1 MLLVFHHPCPRSA
14 AGGFLIGS
22 VSKGW
27 VRSDPRA
34 LYKPDTNE
42 QRRSHCERERGQCIK
57 SSIDRLIIHIA
68 LHPVEELVSSH
79 EIADRLQLPGR
90 SLEPVLQALAR
101 EGILAGVRGARG
113 GYKLAKARGAI
124 SVYDISEAVRTV
136 ETEEPKEFPGL
147 LGSVVVPMLADA
159 EAELETRLKR
169 ITVDDLV
176 RAASLQLLASYKAV
190 H

>member
-1 MLLVFHHPCPRSA
+1 M
-14 AGGFLIGS
+14 IGA
-22 VSKGW
+22 V
-27 VRSDPRA
+27 VD
-34 LYKPDTNE
+34 
-42 QRRSHCERERGQCIK
+42 
-57 SSIDRLIIHIA
+57 IA
-68 LHPVEELVSSH
+68 LHPVEELVSSRD
-79 EIADRLQLPGR
+79 IADRLQLPAR